1 MAEAIDVGTLPPE
14 PMQIKKEMDYQLKTA
29 GFWTRFW
36 AYLIDLIVVFSI
48 NAITV
53 KPLFFFTGWENIEIF
68 HIPLYGYMTSLL
80 FYAYFVVMTKI
91 WGQTVGKM
99 VLGIRVVS
107 DNGKPLSWATVF
119 FREWIGRFIS
129 VTIDILYILV
139 AFTPNHKAIHDYI
152 ADTKVIHE
160 RIFEAKVKILEAGV
174 QPKQKTVDLDEN
186 NREDTI
192 TNDRES

>member
-1 MAEAIDVGTLPPE
+1 
-14 PMQIKKEMDYQLKTA
+14 
-29 GFWTRFW
+29 
-36 AYLIDLIVVFSI
+36 
-48 NAITV
+48 
-53 KPLFFFTGWENIEIF
+53 
-68 HIPLYGYMTSLL
+68 MTSLL

-160 RIFEAKVKILEAGV
+160 RTFEAKAKILETEV
-174 QPKQKTVDLDEN
+174 QPKQKIVDLDEN
-186 NREDTI
+186 NREDII